1 MKKLINWTLRIE
13 YDMLKFQIRFSIF
26 KISLDLRD
34 VIGNINM
41 IAHEDISSIRERLEF
56 TDIQAD
62 KSNNMEPLN

>member
-34 VIGNINM
+34 VIDNINM
-41 IAHEDISSIRERLEF
+41 IAHEDIS
-56 TDIQAD
+56 
-62 KSNNMEPLN
+62 

>member
-1 MKKLINWTLRIE
+1 MKKLTNWTLRIE

-34 VIGNINM
+34 VIDNINM
-41 IAHEDISSIRERLEF
+41 IAHEDISEIRERLEF

-62 KSNNMEPLN
+62 KSINMEPLN